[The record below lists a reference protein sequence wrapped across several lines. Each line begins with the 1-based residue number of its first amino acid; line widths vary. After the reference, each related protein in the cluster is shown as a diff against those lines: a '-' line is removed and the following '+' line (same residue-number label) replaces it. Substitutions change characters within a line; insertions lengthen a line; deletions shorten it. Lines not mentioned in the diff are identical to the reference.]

1 MKIYTEISLE
11 DFYAPGLAAA
21 DTLERVK
28 EAGKCEEL
36 EYILEDLFPDG
47 MDETALNDLLWL
59 EPEQV
64 YEWLGIEEEEA

>member
-1 MKIYTEISLE
+1 MKIYSEISLE
-11 DFYAPGLAAA
+11 DFHAPGLAAA

-47 MDETALNDLLWL
+47 MDKTALNDLLWL

-64 YEWLGIEEEEA
+64 YEWLGMEEED